1 MQDYKGLIRMIIRD
15 MSGSAFEKAERL
27 PCHVKSNRQ
36 HSVPVHPDFVG
47 AVPDCVDGHNAI
59 RAQE

>member
-1 MQDYKGLIRMIIRD
+1 MIIRD